1 VHAELD
7 EEEVPEGFTIGL
19 GNDASR
25 TNPEEQA
32 SGGKKRAAD
41 EVLIASCSVSL
52 PCLPIASTGPYAR
65 VPVFQQSRGGD
76 DRLLAPMSTLMC
88 SCGLCV
94 QDGED
99 GGEPSAKRARS

>member
-1 VHAELD
+1 MHAELD

-41 EVLIASCSVSL
+41 EVLIASCSLS
-52 PCLPIASTGPYAR
+52 
-65 VPVFQQSRGGD
+65 VPSV
-76 DRLLAPMSTLMC
+76 
-88 SCGLCV
+88 
-94 QDGED
+94 
-99 GGEPSAKRARS
+99 PSYR